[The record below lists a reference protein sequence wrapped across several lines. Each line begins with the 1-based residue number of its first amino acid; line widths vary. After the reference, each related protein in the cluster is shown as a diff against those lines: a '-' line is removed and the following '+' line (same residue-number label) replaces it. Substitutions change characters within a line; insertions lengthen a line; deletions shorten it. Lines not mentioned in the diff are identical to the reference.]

1 MKKVL
6 DKKEIISE
14 RQRVEKIIQNSKK
27 NNVVLNFDSKYSIDA
42 FEGNPYHSFKKELL
56 EKRDE
61 IRKIIKKR
69 MFQPAS

>member
-27 NNVVLNFDSKYSIDA
+27 NVVLNFDSKYSIDA
-42 FEGNPYHSFKKELL
+42 FEGNSYHSFKKELL